1 MAVLAA
7 GNIADRLPRPPV
19 VQLRH
24 DAWQAFFLDLRA
36 ESVEVAHERVGPQRG
51 LTLLVP
57 VIEAL
62 DPAGKLLEHE
72 SRTAA
77 LDHDL
82 SDAGELALGR
92 SAVLQLVE
100 SKTGGVECGPRL
112 VQDLRSEEHTSE
124 LQSLMRISYAVF
136 CLQKKKIK
144 IP

>member
-1 MAVLAA
+1 MAGLAA

-77 LDHDL
+77 HDHDL
-82 SDAGELALGR
+82 SDAGELAPGR
-92 SAVLQLVE
+92 NAVLPPVLANPD
-100 SKTGGVECGPRL
+100 GR
-112 VQDLRSEEHTSE
+112 
-124 LQSLMRISYAVF
+124 
-136 CLQKKKIK
+136 
-144 IP
+144 

>member
-36 ESVEVAHERVGPQRG
+36 ERVEVAHERVGPHRG

-62 DPAGKLLEHE
+62 EPAGKLLEHE
-72 SRTAA
+72 RRTAA
-77 LDHDL
+77 LHHDL
-82 SDAGELALGR
+82 SDAAEPALGR
-92 SAVLQLVE
+92 SAALRLVATQQAAAK
-100 SKTGGVECGPRL
+100 SGPRS
-112 VQDLRSEEHTSE
+112 VQDLPH
-124 LQSLMRISYAVF
+124 I
-136 CLQKKKIK
+136 
-144 IP
+144 